1 MPRATCPNRRCTLA
15 FSLSL
20 FLPSFLSFLLFIS
33 LSRISSHGVENCLEL
48 VISLETSSS
57 RRLFNRGG
65 KVVLGDQRE
74 RGRGRKIL
82 SIRLDLD
89 FDLEERVGRVT
100 RRRMEGG
107 WRLMKMEGG
116 ERQEKDI

>member
-1 MPRATCPNRRCTLA
+1 M
-15 FSLSL
+15 
-20 FLPSFLSFLLFIS
+20 
-33 LSRISSHGVENCLEL
+33 
-48 VISLETSSS
+48 
-57 RRLFNRGG
+57 
-65 KVVLGDQRE
+65 GDQRE

-100 RRRMEGG
+100 KRRMEGG